1 MLPPYMVISSF
12 KRDGSQ
18 VLVLPMLFNCVVLY
32 NIIIIIIMYFYSASI
47 QLPAQER
54 FYE

>member
-1 MLPPYMVISSF
+1 M
-12 KRDGSQ
+12 R
-18 VLVLPMLFNCVVLY
+18 VVVRVVMPSRG
-32 NIIIIIIMYFYSASI
+32 NIIEKARKMANIIIIMYFYSASI